1 MREAAEAEEPG
12 PESDPRPGRPLA
24 ARAAGAARRVGL
36 RAAGLRAPTAGVP
49 EADAEGPAEPCS
61 PSPAAHL
68 ELAPWVFPKD
78 GVISPL
84 RLLSRGLFKNLRF
97 SH

>member
-36 RAAGLRAPTAGVP
+36 RAPAPGIP
-49 EADAEGPAEPCS
+49 EADAEGPAEPRS
-61 PSPAAHL
+61 PSSAAHL
-68 ELAPWVFPKD
+68 ELAPWVLTKD
-78 GVISPL
+78 GVISPP
-84 RLLSRGLFKNLRF
+84 RLLSRGLFKNLGF